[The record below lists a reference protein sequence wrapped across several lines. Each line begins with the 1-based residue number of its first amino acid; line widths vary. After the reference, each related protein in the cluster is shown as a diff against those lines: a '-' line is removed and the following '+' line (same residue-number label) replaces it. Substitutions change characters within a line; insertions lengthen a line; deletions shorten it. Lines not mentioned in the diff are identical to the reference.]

1 MTFAILGTLVAVLEV
16 YVWLFRPN
24 SYTSPT
30 VITIGLPIVIAAGI
44 LKRPANERTAILTFA
59 AMLAISLNR
68 ALIAQQAL
76 VHVSVLGGAAYL
88 GWWGYRRP
96 DVNRTAFKRLA
107 IGVGVTFGGFV
118 LVWLWH
124 PM

>member
-1 MTFAILGTLVAVLEV
+1 MTLAIVGMLVAVLEV

-24 SYTSPT
+24 SHPSPN

-59 AMLAISLNR
+59 AMLALSLNR

-76 VHVSVLGGAAYL
+76 IPVLVFGGAAYL
-88 GWWGYRRP
+88 ACWGYRRP
-96 DVNRTAFKRLA
+96 DVNRAAFKRFA
-107 IGVGVTFGGFV
+107 MGVGVTLGGFV
-118 LVWLWH
+118 LVWLWRV
-124 PM
+124 M